1 MKNSSQ
7 KINKQLFKPIYR
19 EYDTNIT
26 LVLTE
31 LCKTIRGVV
40 QQQKINA
47 IFIHFV
53 SRAFSNQRCYIANM
67 RYNFS
72 DLKFKIFKNSNIRG
86 AD

>member
-1 MKNSSQ
+1 MKNFAR
-7 KINKQLFKPIYR
+7 KITTQLFKAIYR

-40 QQQKINA
+40 QQQQINA
-47 IFIHFV
+47 VFIHYV

-67 RYNFS
+67 RYNFA
-72 DLKFKIFKNSNIRG
+72 DLKLKIFKNSNIRG